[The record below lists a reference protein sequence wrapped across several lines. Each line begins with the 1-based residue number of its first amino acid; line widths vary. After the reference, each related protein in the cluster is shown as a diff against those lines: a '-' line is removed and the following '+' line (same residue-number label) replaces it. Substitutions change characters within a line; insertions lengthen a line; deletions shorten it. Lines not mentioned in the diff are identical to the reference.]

1 MMTSGGMDLKLAQ
14 EVSELG
20 AKDMEICMQCATCSA
35 SCPLSSGTNPFPR
48 KIYRYLQLG
57 LEDKLLA
64 SPEPWL
70 CYYCGECNKDCP
82 RGAEPAETMM
92 AARRW
97 LITRYDWTGLSRR
110 FYRSPA
116 WQVGAFGVVALGII
130 LAFCFGHGPIVTER
144 VELNTFAPVATIQLG
159 DKIMLSTLGAL
170 LLSNG
175 FRMHRRIMS
184 GVKPPPW
191 LYITQAWAFILHY
204 LTQMRWRKCGT
215 DRGSRWVRH
224 LLLFSGYVTME
235 VLVVAFLDAFQ
246 TDVVHPMWHPTR
258 IFGYYATVA
267 LMIISAEMML
277 SRRQK
282 KETLHRYSDFTD
294 WFFLMLLFS
303 TAFSGI
309 LVHGF
314 RMAGWPLMTY
324 ATYVIHLAIAVGM
337 LCIMLPF
344 GKLSH
349 LFYRPLAIF
358 LTSIRQKASPDSTLD
373 LDRIKDNVGELFQ
386 SCLNCGT
393 CTSLCPAGQEQSFS
407 PRQVLRHIALESGTG
422 RSVDQAVWDCLTC
435 GACTPACPR
444 GIGIIDVIKTVRAIP
459 VSGGKPPAFLK
470 APLSSLKEKGNPW
483 GGAREKRLEWAQGSN
498 IPDFSPDHEYC
509 LFTCC
514 TTAYDSRNHAGGRAL
529 LQLLTKAGVSFG
541 ALGIHENCCGD
552 QARQAGADTVF
563 AELARRNTE
572 LFAQAQVQ
580 KILTASPHCLNAFKT
595 SYDGLM
601 GVGVEH
607 YTELLDRLL
616 AEERLIPVRNLPLTV
631 TYHDP
636 CYLGRHNGIYE
647 APRQA
652 LVRIPGLVMVEMASS
667 REDSLCCG
675 GGGAGG
681 WRSDRAIRRFGR
693 HRIEEALEAGAQI
706 IATACPYC
714 VRMLAAAAN
723 ALGVEDRLGVMDIA
737 QLLAM
742 SVTVGNDARG
752 PGRERA
758 TADQEVYHA

>member
-1 MMTSGGMDLKLAQ
+1 MTGSDINLNLSQ
-14 EVSELG
+14 EVSRLG
-20 AKDMEICMQCATCSA
+20 ARDMELCMQCAVCSA
-35 SCPLSSGTNPFPR
+35 SCPLSSGANAFPR

-110 FYRSPA
+110 FYSSPV
-116 WQVGAFGVVALGII
+116 WQVGAFAVVALGII
-130 LAFCFGHGPIVTER
+130 LAFCLGHGPMVTER
-144 VELNTFAPVATIQLG
+144 VELTTFAPVAWIQLG

-175 FRMHRRIMS
+175 FRMFRAIM
-184 GVKPPPW
+184 GDVKPPLW
-191 LYITQAWAFILHY
+191 LYITQAWAFVFHY

-215 DRGSRWVRH
+215 DRSRRWVRH

-258 IFGYYATVA
+258 IFGYYATIA
-267 LMIISAEMML
+267 LMIISAEMMI

-294 WFFLMLLFS
+294 WFFLLLLFL

-314 RMAGWPLMTY
+314 RLAGWPLMTY
-324 ATYVIHLAIAVGM
+324 ATYVVHLAIAVGM

-358 LTSIRQKASPDSTLD
+358 LTSVRQKASPDTTLA
-373 LDRIKDNVGELFQ
+373 LARITAEAGELFQ
-386 SCLNCGT
+386 SCLQCGT
-393 CTSLCPAGQEQSFS
+393 CTSLCPSSREGSFS
-407 PRQVLRHIALESGTG
+407 PRQVLRRITLESGTE
-422 RSVDQAVWDCLTC
+422 RSVDQAAWDCLTC
-435 GACTPACPR
+435 NACTPNCPR
-444 GIGIIDVIKTVRAIP
+444 GIGIIDVIKAVRGLAI
-459 VSGGKPPAFLK
+459 SAGKPPVFLK
-470 APLSSLKEKGNPW
+470 TPLISLREKGNPW
-483 GGAREKRLEWAQGSN
+483 DGASTKRLEWSRGSEM
-498 IPDFSPDHEYC
+498 PAFSPDHEYC

-514 TTAYDSRNHAGGRAL
+514 TTAYDPGSHEGGRAL
-529 LQLLTKAGVSFG
+529 VQVLEKAGVSFG
-541 ALGIHENCCGD
+541 TLGTRESCCGD
-552 QARQAGADTVF
+552 QARQAGATAVF
-563 AELARRNTE
+563 AELAQNNTD
-572 LFAQAQVQ
+572 LFVRAGVK
-580 KILTASPHCLNAFKT
+580 KILTTSPHCLNAFKNA
-595 SYDGLM
+595 YGGLK

-616 AEERLIPVRNLPLTV
+616 GADRLTPAVNVALTV

-647 APRQA
+647 APRRA
-652 LVRIPGLVMVEMASS
+652 LLRIPGLVLVEMASN
-667 REDSLCCG
+667 REYGLCCG
-675 GGGAGG
+675 GGAANG
-681 WRSDRAIRRFGR
+681 WRTDPGSRRFGQS
-693 HRIEEALEAGAQI
+693 RIEEGLAAGAQV

-714 VRMLAAAAN
+714 VRMLSAAAKN
-723 ALGVEDRLGVMDIA
+723 LGVGDRIAVMDIA
-737 QLLAM
+737 QLLLK
-742 SVTVGNDARG
+742 SVMVTDEAHGQKRVHVNV
-752 PGRERA
+752 
-758 TADQEVYHA
+758 DQEI